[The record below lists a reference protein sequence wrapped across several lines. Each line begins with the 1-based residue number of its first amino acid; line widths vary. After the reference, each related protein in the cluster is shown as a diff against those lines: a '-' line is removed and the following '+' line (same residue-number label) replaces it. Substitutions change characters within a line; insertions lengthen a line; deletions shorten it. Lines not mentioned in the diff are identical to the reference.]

1 MSQKG
6 YLVISD
12 ISGYTAFL
20 TQTELEHAQAIINDL
35 LNTLLEHIQPPLVFS
50 KLERDAI
57 FAYAP
62 DGSFVQGQTLLEAI
76 ENLYCVFAMTRETMH
91 RNTSCSCKACQL
103 MTTLDLGFVVHYGTF
118 SLTTIDGQQ
127 ELIGPDVI
135 VIRNLFNSPI
145 AEKSGIKAY
154 ALFTADC
161 ADAMSLGE
169 LTEVMKKHTE
179 KYEHLGDVS
188 GYVHDLHSVWARER
202 ERRRITVK
210 PEDAWIV
217 VDTYLPVSS
226 ALAWDYV
233 TEPKFRRLWL
243 KANMITPNV
252 NEKGRVGIGTT
263 YICSHGRYK
272 INQVIIDWRP
282 FEYLTVDTAMPMR
295 GIQRHTTQLTPHN
308 DGTRVTWRF
317 DRVTGRN
324 RLHTLLL
331 RMMFSPMKGIM
342 MKSLKQAGA
351 IVREMI
357 EAELTKGTTP
367 TKLETE
373 TGKSNSFPNNLTNIE
388 P

>member
-6 YLVISD
+6 YLVIAD
-12 ISGYTAFL
+12 IRGYTAFL

-35 LNTLLEHIQPPLVFS
+35 LNTLLDHIQPPWVFT
-50 KLERDAI
+50 KLERNAV
-57 FAYAP
+57 FAYAL

-76 ENLYCVFAMTRETMH
+76 ENLYCVFAMTQETMH

-103 MTTLDLGFVVHYGTF
+103 MTTLDLSFVIHYGTF
-118 SLTTIDGQQ
+118 SLTAIDGQQ

-145 AEKSGIKAY
+145 AEKSGVKAY
-154 ALFTADC
+154 ALVTAAC
-161 ADAMSLGE
+161 ANAMSLGN
-169 LTEVMKKHTE
+169 LTKGMRTYTESYEQIGEVGGFV
-179 KYEHLGDVS
+179 Y
-188 GYVHDLHSVWARER
+188 DLHPVWVQER

-210 PEDAWIV
+210 PEDAWLV

-243 KANMITPNV
+243 KASEITPNV
-252 NEKGRVGIGTT
+252 NDKGRVGIGTS

-282 FEYLTVDTAMPMR
+282 FEYLTVDTVMPMR
-295 GIQRHTTQLTPHN
+295 GIQRHTTQLTPHD

-331 RMMFSPMKGIM
+331 GMVFSPMKSIM
-342 MKSLKQAGA
+342 LKSLKQAGT

-373 TGKSNSFPNNLTNIE
+373 TGKSNGFPNNLTNIE